1 MYEAKEGGGL
11 LGHSVG
17 HSHTV
22 PARRRVVSVSD
33 GASSLEPPLFGGCS
47 VEPLGE
53 SEEVVDVE
61 SPPSDGGDIA
71 GRGVPMGRNIAKFCS
86 LVIES
91 RFHGNSVLYTKNYPS
106 LAHPKQTVTRLPV

>member
-71 GRGVPMGRNIAKFCS
+71 GRGVPMGRNIARIGAWLLKVDFMATQYYINFERYMS
-86 LVIES
+86 S
-91 RFHGNSVLYTKNYPS
+91 S
-106 LAHPKQTVTRLPV
+106 A